1 MVSLTMQ
8 TIWRTVFGWAV
19 IRGPIFNLNWRSAD
33 IARAQRIRA
42 DFWAGLT
49 AEEVG
54 QLNGGN

>member
-1 MVSLTMQ
+1 MQ

-42 DFWAGLT
+42 DFWADLT